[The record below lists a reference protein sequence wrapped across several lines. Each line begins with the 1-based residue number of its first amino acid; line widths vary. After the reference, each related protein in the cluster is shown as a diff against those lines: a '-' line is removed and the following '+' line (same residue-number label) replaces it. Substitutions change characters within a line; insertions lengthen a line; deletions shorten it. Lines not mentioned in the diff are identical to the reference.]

1 MRSLNSLLI
10 TTSNNRSD
18 DTQNK
23 TGVDMEDLA
32 SPYFTLKDGGEHITI
47 ASPQGGPIP
56 LDPNCQ
62 SIAARTANTIRF
74 QKEAQAMYHFFHA
87 LPLTEV
93 RKEDFDLVFIVGG
106 YGAMWNFTRNRKLK
120 EMLEFLNINNI
131 PIGLVGH
138 AIVALLSLVTDKGE
152 PFVKGRKLTAFSNS
166 EEESAGLNEKTP
178 FLLES
183 RLITL
188 GALYSKGPDFA
199 SHVVEDGNIV
209 TGQNPASSVET
220 AKRVLELARKR
231 EQGSKSNAADKLFHY
246 R

>member
-18 DTQNK
+18 DTHNK

-32 SPYFTLKDGGEHITI
+32 SPYFILKDGGEHITI

-74 QKEAQAMYHFFHA
+74 QKDPQAMYHFFHA

-106 YGAMWNFTRNRKLK
+106 YGATRNRKLK
-120 EMLEFLNINNI
+120 EMLEFLNINNT

-152 PFVKGRKLTAFSNS
+152 PLVKGRRLTSFSNS

-183 RLITL
+183 RLVTM
-188 GALYSKGPDFA
+188 GALYSKGPDFV

-220 AKRVLELARKR
+220 AKRVLDLARKR
-231 EQGSKSNAADKLFHY
+231 EQGSKFNAAEKLFHY